1 MCRCATQRVDTWNWL
16 QASLFVR
23 SAQHCGIGGDAS
35 HGVGSSEARGK
46 GTCQVAH
53 GARGVDRKE
62 ADDEADETQVRV
74 AVCQLRVTSDKEA
87 NVSHARE
94 TIAKGASH
102 GAQMVVLPEMW
113 NCPYTNASFPVYA
126 EDIEAGA
133 SPSTQML
140 SAAAAEHKVTI
151 VGGSVPESHRGQLY
165 NTCCVYGP
173 DGTRLAKH
181 RKVHLFDIDIP
192 GKITMR
198 ESDTLAPGEHATVV
212 DTPAGK
218 LGIGICYD
226 MRFPELAAIS
236 AARGAEVMVYPGA
249 FNMTTGPLHWKLL
262 QQARAVDNQMFVIG
276 CSPAR
281 DESASYVAWG
291 HSMVV
296 GPFAEVLVEAEHDES
311 ILYADLD
318 FAELNTRR
326 TNMPLEQQRRPD
338 VYRLIDVQANEE
350 A

>member
-1 MCRCATQRVDTWNWL
+1 M
-16 QASLFVR
+16 ASREGFR
-23 SAQHCGIGGDAS
+23 
-35 HGVGSSEARGK
+35 ARL
-46 GTCQVAH
+46 TF
-53 GARGVDRKE
+53 GA
-62 ADDEADETQVRV
+62 QVRV
-74 AVCQLRVTSDKEA
+74 AVCQLRVTSDKDA
-87 NVSHARE
+87 NVCHARDA
-94 TIAKGASH
+94 IAKGASN

-113 NCPYTNASFPVYA
+113 NCPYANASFPLYA
-126 EDIEAGA
+126 EDMEADD
-133 SPSTQML
+133 SPSTRML
-140 SAAAAEHKVTI
+140 SEAASQHQVTI

-173 DGTRLAKH
+173 DGRRLAKH

-198 ESDTLAPGEHATVV
+198 ESDTLSPGTHATVV

-236 AARGAEVMVYPGA
+236 AARGADVMVYPGA

-281 DESASYVAWG
+281 DETASYVAWG

-296 GPFAEVLVEAEHDES
+296 GPFAEVLVEGEHEEC

-318 FAELNTRR
+318 LEQVTTRR
-326 TNMPLEQQRRPD
+326 ANMPLERQRRPD
-338 VYRLIDVQANEE
+338 VYRLVDVQADEQ